1 MINNRTLITT
11 VSWGHFR
18 PSQPARRVTKVGPN
32 QTRHT
37 GAKSDCHGQP
47 SHEPFWYG
55 SVALGPSEVD
65 TTTGTGSAVEEVQ
78 PAIRALLRELR
89 LPTTVIAEPVGWT
102 MTVLTGRVRELQLV
116 YPLPDPGGRRPI
128 WLERLP
134 RTKKPLV
141 P

>member
-1 MINNRTLITT
+1 
-11 VSWGHFR
+11 
-18 PSQPARRVTKVGPN
+18 
-32 QTRHT
+32 
-37 GAKSDCHGQP
+37 
-47 SHEPFWYG
+47 
-55 SVALGPSEVD
+55 
-65 TTTGTGSAVEEVQ
+65 VEEVQ